1 MSPSD
6 SEGAAVRPGN
16 GSGAPGA
23 PVLSARGITKE
34 FPGVVANDAVDLD
47 VRRGEVHTL
56 LGENGAGKST
66 LAAVMSGLYR
76 ARRGELLLDGRRVAL
91 QSPRRPGRAG
101 IGMVHQHFR
110 LVEPFTVAEN
120 VALGDRAQPF
130 VLDTA
135 ALDAAVAE
143 LGERFGLP
151 VDPRGVS
158 DLSVGERQRVEIVKT
173 LYRGAEILLLDE
185 PTAVLTPQEADALF
199 VTVPR

>member
-76 ARRGELLLDGRRVAL
+76 PDAGELLLDGRRVAL
-91 QSPRRPGRAG
+91 QSPRDGLARG

-151 VDPRGVS
+151 VDPRGGCRIS
-158 DLSVGERQRVEIVKT
+158 RWASGNGSKS
-173 LYRGAEILLLDE
+173 
-185 PTAVLTPQEADALF
+185 
-199 VTVPR
+199 